1 MKRFLLM
8 AELMDWRKLSV
19 SRDSRYIALEKKLCA
34 TKNNTNDNF
43 IFGTIKELMVFAAL
57 VGFQLDDFQPL
68 KSKADSTPLILET
81 YASTKHDS
89 YIYLI
94 ALAKNKSLDILKD
107 ENLREAIS
115 IFEGYCNGG
124 LKHIDDWIIN
134 NIGEPLATDIL
145 FNQTLEFL
153 TENT

>member
-1 MKRFLLM
+1 M

-19 SRDSRYIALEKKLCA
+19 SRDSRFIALEMKLCS
-34 TKNNTNDNF
+34 TKNSSNGHF
-43 IFGTIKELMVFAAL
+43 IFSTVKELMVFAAL
-57 VGFQLDDFQPL
+57 VGFQLDEFQSL
-68 KSKADSTPLILET
+68 KSKTDSTPILLET

-89 YIYLI
+89 FIYLI
-94 ALAKNKSLDILKD
+94 ALSKEKSLDILKD
-107 ENLREAIS
+107 EHLRDAIS

-124 LKHIDDWIIN
+124 LKHIDDWIID
-134 NIGEPLATDIL
+134 NIGEPLVSDVL

>member
-1 MKRFLLM
+1 M

-34 TKNNTNDNF
+34 TKN
-43 IFGTIKELMVFAAL
+43 IKELMVFAAL
-57 VGFQLDDFQPL
+57 VGFQLDVFQPL